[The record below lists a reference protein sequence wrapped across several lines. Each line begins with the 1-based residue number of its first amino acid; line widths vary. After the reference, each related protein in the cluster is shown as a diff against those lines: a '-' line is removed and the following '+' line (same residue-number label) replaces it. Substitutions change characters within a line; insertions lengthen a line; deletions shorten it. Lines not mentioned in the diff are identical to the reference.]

1 MKHNNDH
8 TITPKPGHA
17 IRLSAQGFALWG
29 SEHLA
34 YVKPVK
40 IRNENGHSSEQ
51 TAYGIHRADGQ
62 PVGMAETRDLAIA
75 AVIREGWEPL
85 SVH

>member
-1 MKHNNDH
+1 MAHDNDNF
-8 TITPKPGHA
+8 TAPKPAHA
-17 IRLSAQGFALWG
+17 MRLSAQDFALWG
-29 SEHLA
+29 AEHMA
-34 YVKPVK
+34 YVKAVDLHDD
-40 IRNENGHSSEQ
+40 NGHPTGQ
-51 TAYGIHRADGQ
+51 IAYGIHRADGQ